1 MSVLARRHREQEEA
15 RHRALLG
22 LRDSVIAAVTRQAP
36 EVGSVAIEEAVEAAL
51 ARVLEEG
58 AHRCEAAL
66 VRNWWIKWARESLF
80 AQGRGPAFR
89 QRDRVPVDQH
99 PRALALGARDDALE
113 FLEDD
118 LTTTLVREILAAL
131 RGPQR
136 EWAQALFAQLL
147 REGEGDGEG
156 EPLPGLGDVLGWSAE
171 KTKKTGQRACA
182 TMTVFINDRATGKV
196 CSRRQAVL
204 STYITATEG
213 HAGAQPGDA
222 DRRKFEA
229 VASHLAGCPECYVAW
244 RRRRSTLLE
253 RCGALIM
260 VPLDSLAA
268 AGQALAGKLAG
279 LFSGAQNATL
289 SLLARLGLGS
299 GAAAAGGS
307 AAAISTKT
315 AAVCVGLVCAAG
327 AGVGEITGVLPPI
340 SAPKTKTVPVK
351 THQATAPQTPAP
363 VATPAVARRS
373 VRPTPPP
380 PPPPTPPAARRA
392 AKTSS
397 ASATASSSTPSSTR
411 ATSPTSSTR
420 PRFTPGDLPLP
431 TSPPPPPLP
440 PPAASSGSG
449 TPASPTRCVPGS
461 LGC

>member
-1 MSVLARRHREQEEA
+1 VAAMSVLARRHREQEEA

-22 LRDSVIAAVTRQAP
+22 LRDSVIAAVTWQAP

-118 LTTTLVREILAAL
+118 LTTVLVREILAAL

-147 REGEGDGEG
+147 REGDGDGEG

-182 TMTVFINDRATGKV
+182 TMTAFINDRATGKV

-268 AGQALAGKLAG
+268 AGQALAG

-315 AAVCVGLVCAAG
+315 AAVCVGLACAAG
-327 AGVGEITGVLPPI
+327 AGVAEITGVQPPI

-351 THQATAPQTPAP
+351 TDQVTARQTPAP
-363 VATPAVARRS
+363 VATPAVTRRS
-373 VRPTPPP
+373 VRPMPPP
-380 PPPPTPPAARRA
+380 PPPAPPPPRRA

-397 ASATASSSTPSSTR
+397 ASATASSSTPSSTP

-431 TSPPPPPLP
+431 TSPPPPPPPPP

-449 TPASPTRCVPGS
+449 TPSSPRCVPGS

>member
-58 AHRCEAAL
+58 AHRCGPAL

-147 REGEGDGEG
+147 REGDGDGEG

-182 TMTVFINDRATGKV
+182 TMTAFINDRATGKV

-268 AGQALAGKLAG
+268 AGQALAG

-351 THQATAPQTPAP
+351 THQATARQTQTPAP

-373 VRPTPPP
+373 VRPMPPP
-380 PPPPTPPAARRA
+380 PPPAPPPPRRA

-411 ATSPTSSTR
+411 ATSPTRSTS
-420 PRFTPGDLPLP
+420 PRFTPGDLPLSP
-431 TSPPPPPLP
+431 SPPPPPLP

-449 TPASPTRCVPGS
+449 TPSSPRCVPGS